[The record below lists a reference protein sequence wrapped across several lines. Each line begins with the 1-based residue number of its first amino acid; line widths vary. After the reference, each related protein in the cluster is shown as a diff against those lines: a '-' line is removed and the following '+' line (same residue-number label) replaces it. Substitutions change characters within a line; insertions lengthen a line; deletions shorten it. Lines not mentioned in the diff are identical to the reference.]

1 MDYNNGSSRSSQT
14 RKVCESHVI
23 AYGTRY
29 ARTSFPTVV
38 NRYRVP
44 SMNLRREKVGPL
56 IGHSAI
62 TIVESA
68 AARIPCR
75 HV

>member
-1 MDYNNGSSRSSQT
+1 MDYSNGSSLVYHELGRNASRT
-14 RKVCESHVI
+14 

-29 ARTSFPTVV
+29 ARTSFPTVL
-38 NRYRVP
+38 NRYRMP
-44 SMNLRREKVGPL
+44 SMNSRREKVDPL

-75 HV
+75 RV